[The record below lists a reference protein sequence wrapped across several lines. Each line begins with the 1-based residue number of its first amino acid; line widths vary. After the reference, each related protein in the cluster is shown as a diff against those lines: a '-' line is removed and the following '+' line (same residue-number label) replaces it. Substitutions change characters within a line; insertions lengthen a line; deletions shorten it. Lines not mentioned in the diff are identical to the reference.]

1 VGVGVNEG
9 VKTHVGGVNEGA
21 KIYVRGVNFLE
32 S

>member
-1 VGVGVNEG
+1 MGVGVNEG

-21 KIYVRGVNFLE
+21 KTYVRGVNFLE